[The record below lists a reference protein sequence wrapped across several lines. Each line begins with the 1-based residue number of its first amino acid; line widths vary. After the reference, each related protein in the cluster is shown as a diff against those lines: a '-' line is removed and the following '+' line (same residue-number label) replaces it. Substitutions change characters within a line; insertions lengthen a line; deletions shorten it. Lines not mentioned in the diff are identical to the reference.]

1 MPVNWALYA
10 QELRLILRFTLVL
23 FLLIANP
30 AIAQPHEPRV
40 LVIDGIQMEYID
52 IGAGNKTLVIESGI
66 GMGLAYWQPLLAD
79 LSKLHIRTVIYSRAG
94 NGESQAAKDVSL
106 AASNQRLE
114 KLLTAI
120 NAKENLILIGHS
132 FGGLHVRTFAAT
144 YPEQVT
150 GLILLDPS
158 HELFDSELNKIDA
171 AWSKRDTTKLNG
183 MNNNQPE
190 WNLLQGIY
198 LQKMIADDDIAN
210 RIPVV
215 IVTSSKLNES
225 DWWIG
230 HSAEGKKI
238 WRDLHQSL
246 IRNNANSIHMVT
258 NQTGHNVPHDNK
270 ILLLSSISALLGLV
284 NGV

>member
-1 MPVNWALYA
+1 MI
-10 QELRLILRFTLVL
+10 LRLTFLL
-23 FLLIANP
+23 FFLIANP
-30 AIAQPHEPRV
+30 ILAQAQEPKVIA
-40 LVIDGIQMEYID
+40 IDGIQIEYID
-52 IGAGNKTLVIESGI
+52 IGAGSTTLVIESGI

-79 LSKLHIRTVIYSRAG
+79 LSKLNIRAVIYSRAG
-94 NGESQAAKDVSL
+94 NGKSQAAKDVSL
-106 AASNQRLE
+106 ATSNRRLK

-120 NAKENLILIGHS
+120 NAKDNLVLIGHS

-171 AWSKRDTTKLNG
+171 AWSKRDTTKLNA

-198 LQKMIADDDIAN
+198 LQKMIADGDIAN

-230 HSAEGKKI
+230 HSVEGKKI

-270 ILLLSSISALLGLV
+270 LLLLSSISALLGLV
-284 NGV
+284 NDV